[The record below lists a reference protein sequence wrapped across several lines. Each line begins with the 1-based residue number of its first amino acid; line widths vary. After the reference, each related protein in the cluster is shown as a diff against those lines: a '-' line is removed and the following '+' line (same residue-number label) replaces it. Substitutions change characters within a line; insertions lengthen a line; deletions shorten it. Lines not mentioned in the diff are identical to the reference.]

1 MSPAGMSPAAIAA
14 LLAWGGWAAY
24 MAVKTVGAAA
34 SPALALRRVFK
45 APLAGLTASGLGGAF
60 LRHLG
65 TAAFAA
71 VFAAAMAGTGRPVL
85 ALLPSARRLSRL
97 ESLAVQAV
105 AGWGLSAL
113 ALLGLS
119 LTGLFFPSAIVG
131 VVATGLALW
140 AFPGPRL
147 RGLRGEFAGAGPGFR
162 ALALVALP
170 AFLGTPLL
178 LVPPC
183 WVDPLIYH
191 MAVPEALLKAHR
203 FVMDGRNQSFHFPL
217 SAELLNALPVMLDRD
232 EMANFIA
239 LVPFAAGLAFAA
251 SRVRSLAGARAAG
264 LATGLVIAC
273 ASVQWLYL
281 KGKNDLAVVGL
292 ALMAVTARGRG
303 LSGLAALVWGIAGA
317 TKYNGM
323 AFAAFA
329 FGWHEVA
336 RAIRLRKG
344 WRPDPGWLVLAAA
357 PLAPWLAKN
366 WYCRGDPVWPVFSR
380 FLPGAMWDPLSAQ
393 SMDIL
398 TLPHPALWEL
408 PGEALRLFVQV
419 HPALV
424 LALPLLLLPMV
435 RVPRPLLSSA
445 LFGIMGYAFYAVG
458 AHMEYDRMTI
468 PMMAVMVA
476 APATAAAGLWREM
489 PRLMARFGAAAL
501 VLTAWATTPGAL
513 LTGEAES
520 WDVSELTG
528 KMDREAY
535 YSVRLTTLHEVRTRM
550 RDVPARGTTLL
561 VEEARCYRW
570 PGRVAVEE
578 YWGRSTPWKMASEAA
593 TTERLATRFR
603 QMGVTHMAY
612 NFVTELYPR
621 ECAAPFLWTDRML
634 SVWRDF
640 IKNRTIVE
648 IPVRTVENTNGGY
661 CVYRLVPPLAK
672 PPKVIPFLPGIRT
685 VRWAT
690 AHPFLYKHDSR
701 GAAELCE
708 KMAAAYP
715 DVAIFRMDAGF
726 FWSEVKEG
734 EKAWRALEKDAKAGM
749 IGDLNIALA
758 GDAAR
763 HTGRLD
769 EAIPLLEAALPL
781 YPDRRALV
789 ARALMNA
796 CLDKAKMLS
805 DKARNKEAMVYAEK
819 AATVEPDNPMPRLS
833 LSFLYYQAGRLE
845 EAAAAVSAVLKTRP
859 IDARTM
865 SVASRMYEQIE
876 MKRQERDTRGRGR

>member
-1 MSPAGMSPAAIAA
+1 MVVNTA
-14 LLAWGGWAAY
+14 
-24 MAVKTVGAAA
+24 GAAA
-34 SPALALRRVFK
+34 SPAWALRRVFRE
-45 APLAGLTASGLGGAF
+45 PFAGVTASGLGGAL

-65 TAAFAA
+65 TAAFVAA
-71 VFAAAMAGTGRPVL
+71 FAAAMAGAGRPIL

-97 ESLAVQAV
+97 ESLAALAV
-105 AGWGLSAL
+105 TGWGLSAL

-119 LTGLFFPSAIVG
+119 LAGLFYPAAIVG
-131 VVATGLALW
+131 VVAAGLCLW

-147 RGLRGEFAGAGPGFR
+147 RGLGGEFAGAGPGLR
-162 ALALVALP
+162 VLALVALP
-170 AFLGTPLL
+170 ALVATPLL

-191 MAVPEALLKAHR
+191 LAIPEALLKAHR

-232 EMANFIA
+232 ELANFIS

-251 SRVRSLAGARAAG
+251 SRVRELAGVRAAG
-264 LATGLVIAC
+264 LATGMVIAC

-292 ALMAVTARGRG
+292 VLMAVTARGRG
-303 LSGLAALVWGIAGA
+303 LAGLAALVWGIAGA

-336 RAIRLRKG
+336 RAARLRKR
-344 WRPDPGWLVLAAA
+344 WRPDAGWLVLAAA
-357 PLAPWLAKN
+357 PVLPWLAKN

-393 SMDIL
+393 SMAIL

-408 PGEALRLFVQV
+408 PGEALRLFTAV

-424 LALPLLLLPMV
+424 LSLPLLLLPSA

-476 APATAAAGLWREM
+476 APAAAAARLWQEA
-489 PRLMARFGAAAL
+489 PRLVARFGATAL
-501 VLTAWATTPGAL
+501 VLVAWATTPGAL

-520 WDVSELTG
+520 WDLKELAG
-528 KMDREAY
+528 AIDREAY
-535 YSVRLTTLHEVRTRM
+535 YSARLTTLHEVRTRM
-550 RDVPARGTTLL
+550 REVPARRTTLL

-578 YWGRSTPWKMASEAA
+578 YWGRSTPWKMVDEAA
-593 TTERLATRFR
+593 TTERLAVRFR
-603 QMGVTHMAY
+603 QMGITHIAY

-621 ECAAPFLWTDRML
+621 ECAAPFVWTDRMVGL
-634 SVWRDF
+634 WRDF
-640 IKNRTIVE
+640 IRNRTVVE
-648 IPVRTVENTNGGY
+648 VPPRTVENTNGGY

-672 PPKVIPFLPGIRT
+672 PPKVVAFLPGIRNL
-685 VRWAT
+685 RWAA
-690 AHPFLYKHDSR
+690 AHPFLYDHDTR
-701 GAAELCE
+701 RAAELCE
-708 KMAAAYP
+708 KLAAAYP

-726 FWSEVKEG
+726 FWSEAKEG
-734 EKAWRALEKDAKAGM
+734 EKAWRALEKDAKAGLV
-749 IGDLNIALA
+749 GDLNIALA

-796 CLDKAKMLS
+796 LLDKARVLS
-805 DKARNKEAMVYAEK
+805 EKGRNGEAMLLAEK
-819 AATVEPDNPMPRLS
+819 ASTVEPGNPMPKLS
-833 LSFLYYQAGRLE
+833 LCFLYYQAGRLD
-845 EAAAAVSAVLKTRP
+845 EAAAAVSAVLNTRP
-859 IDARTM
+859 IDAKTM
-865 SVASRMYEQIE
+865 SIASQMHEQIE
-876 MKRQERDTRGRGR
+876 MKKQERDARRPGR